1 VSRGSGER
9 DSDERGGH
17 ERASHE
23 RVSDERVSH
32 ERVSHERV
40 SDERVSHERASH
52 DRASHEIVQTRGGA
66 AAMRSLADGEVMHP
80 GVGPLV
86 EAEQLY
92 VRQSRLRARL
102 LAGEGGRVDR
112 LVLFDVGLGAG
123 SNALAARSVSEEL
136 PESAARLELVS
147 FERDLGALELALAAG
162 EPFGWRG
169 EAADAARALLAHDA
183 HETARTRW
191 RLVRG
196 DLPETLA
203 RQTLRADIIYWDP
216 VSPRANPSLWTV
228 AALSEARRAAGPRCA
243 LYTYSASTATRLA
256 LLLSG
261 WAVGVGDAIGDKA
274 QTTAA
279 AVAVSDLARPLD
291 RGWLARLS
299 RPDVPLP
306 SDAPPDAIARARLAP
321 QFGEGSERVSR

>member
-1 VSRGSGER
+1 M
-9 DSDERGGH
+9 
-17 ERASHE
+17 
-23 RVSDERVSH
+23 
-32 ERVSHERV
+32 
-40 SDERVSHERASH
+40 
-52 DRASHEIVQTRGGA
+52 QTRGGA
-66 AAMRSLADGEVMHP
+66 LAMRSLADGEVMHP

-92 VRQSRLRARL
+92 VRQSRLSERL
-102 LAGEGGRVDR
+102 LAKEGGEIDR

-123 SNALAARSVSEEL
+123 SNALAARSASEQLAEG
-136 PESAARLELVS
+136 ARLELVS

-169 EAADAARALLAHDA
+169 EPASAARALLAHDV
-183 HETARTRW
+183 HETARTHW

-196 DLPETLA
+196 DLLEALSH
-203 RQTLRADIIYWDP
+203 QTLKADIIYWDP
-216 VSPRANPSLWTV
+216 FSPRANPTLWTV
-228 AALSEARRAAGPRCA
+228 AAFAEARRAASPRCA

-256 LLLSG
+256 LLLAG

-274 QTTAA
+274 QTTSA

-291 RGWLARLS
+291 RRWLDRLS

-306 SDAPPDAIARARLAP
+306 SDAPPDAITRAQLAP
-321 QFGEGSERVSR
+321 QFG

>member
-1 VSRGSGER
+1 M
-9 DSDERGGH
+9 SD

-23 RVSDERVSH
+23 VVR
-32 ERVSHERV
+32 
-40 SDERVSHERASH
+40 
-52 DRASHEIVQTRGGA
+52 TRGGA
-66 AAMRSLADGEVMHP
+66 LAMRSLTDGEVMHP

-92 VRQSRLRARL
+92 VRQSRLRERL
-102 LAGEGGRVDR
+102 LARDGGVGDR

-123 SNALAARSVSEEL
+123 SNALAARSASEGL
-136 PESAARLELVS
+136 PEGAARLELVS

-169 EAADAARALLAHDA
+169 EPAEAARALLAHDA
-183 HETARTRW
+183 HETARTHW

-196 DLPETLA
+196 ELPQALA
-203 RQTLRADIIYWDP
+203 RQTSRADVIYWDP
-216 VSPRANPSLWTV
+216 FSPRANPALWTV
-228 AALSEARRAAGPRCA
+228 AAFSEARRLAGPRGA
-243 LYTYSASTATRLA
+243 LFTYSASTATRVA
-256 LLLSG
+256 LLLAG

-291 RGWLARLS
+291 GRWLARLA

-306 SDAPPDAIARARLAP
+306 SDAPPDAIARARLSP
-321 QFGEGSERVSR
+321 QFG

>member
-1 VSRGSGER
+1 MSPER
-9 DSDERGGH
+9 
-17 ERASHE
+17 
-23 RVSDERVSH
+23 DERVSN
-32 ERVSHERV
+32 E
-40 SDERVSHERASH
+40 
-52 DRASHEIVQTRGGA
+52 RASHEIVQTRGGA
-66 AAMRSLADGEVMHP
+66 LAMRSLIDGEVMHP

-92 VRQSRLRARL
+92 VLQSRLRERL
-102 LAGEGGRVDR
+102 LAGPGEP

-123 SNALAARSVSEEL
+123 SNALAARSASEEL

-169 EAADAARALLAHDA
+169 EPADAARTLLAHDS
-183 HETARTRW
+183 HETARTHW

-196 DLPETLA
+196 DLLETLA

-216 VSPRANPSLWTV
+216 FSPRANPALWTV
-228 AALSEARRAAGPRCA
+228 AAFAEARRIAGPRCA

-256 LLLSG
+256 LLLAG

-279 AVAVSDLARPLD
+279 AIVASDLARPLD
-291 RGWLARLS
+291 RAWLARLS
-299 RPDVPLP
+299 RPDAPLP
-306 SDAPPDAIARARLAP
+306 SDAPSDAIARARLAP
-321 QFGEGSERVSR
+321 QFG

>member
-1 VSRGSGER
+1 M
-9 DSDERGGH
+9 
-17 ERASHE
+17 
-23 RVSDERVSH
+23 
-32 ERVSHERV
+32 
-40 SDERVSHERASH
+40 SDERVSHERAG
-52 DRASHEIVQTRGGA
+52 HEIVQTRGGA
-66 AAMRSLADGEVMHP
+66 LAMRSLADGEVMHP

-92 VRQSRLRARL
+92 VRQSRLRERL
-102 LAGEGGRVDR
+102 VAGEGAEIGR

-123 SNALAARSVSEEL
+123 SNALAARSASEGL

-169 EAADAARALLAHDA
+169 EPADAARALLAGDA
-183 HETARTRW
+183 HETARTHW

-196 DLPETLA
+196 DLLERLA
-203 RQTLRADIIYWDP
+203 RQTTRADIVYWDP
-216 VSPRANPSLWTV
+216 FSSRANPALWTV
-228 AALSEARRAAGPRCA
+228 AAFTEARRVAAPRCT

-256 LLLSG
+256 LLLAG

-291 RGWLARLS
+291 PGWLARLS

-306 SDAPPDAIARARLAP
+306 SDAPSDAIARARLAP
-321 QFGEGSERVSR
+321 QFR